1 VLDPLSRLIL
11 TRGLHGAVV
20 THGVGSIVTIDGWIA
35 PDGGPRMLC
44 HDAIGELPTR
54 RPSQEH
60 GIGPPID
67 PHALLFK
74 TVGGVMMGG
83 DLRSVVSP

>member
-1 VLDPLSRLIL
+1 MGRGRDARRRLHSYDRRWDSARRRGSRM
-11 TRGLHGAVV
+11 
-20 THGVGSIVTIDGWIA
+20 S
-35 PDGGPRMLC
+35 C
-44 HDAIGELPTR
+44 HDANGELPTR

-67 PHALLFK
+67 PHALLFE

>member
-1 VLDPLSRLIL
+1 MS
-11 TRGLHGAVV
+11 
-20 THGVGSIVTIDGWIA
+20 
-35 PDGGPRMLC
+35 C
-44 HDAIGELPTR
+44 HDANGELPTR

-60 GIGPPID
+60 GIGPPIN
-67 PHALLFK
+67 PHALLFE

>member
-1 VLDPLSRLIL
+1 MS
-11 TRGLHGAVV
+11 
-20 THGVGSIVTIDGWIA
+20 
-35 PDGGPRMLC
+35 C
-44 HDAIGELPTR
+44 HDANGELPTR

-74 TVGGVMMGG
+74 TVGPDRCLVVDYDGRQSLARGAGLARGREVADGSKCLI
-83 DLRSVVSP
+83 DILR